1 MQTIAIDL
9 DSIIHR
15 LPVSFPCGRMA
26 DTHKVIDTIDDYVTE
41 TPPRTF
47 KKEAV
52 QEMNNTL
59 FPVILSLPY
68 SPFSQFCF
76 YLV

>member
-9 DSIIHR
+9 DSIIQR
-15 LPVSFPCGRMA
+15 LPVSVPCGRMA
-26 DTHKVIDTIDDYVTE
+26 DTHKVIDIIDDYVTE
-41 TPPRTF
+41 TLPRTF

-68 SPFSQFCF
+68 SPFLQIWF